1 MSSVQVGMILYEGEQ
16 VMYSESS
23 EAFVLRQPKA
33 HGSLKGLQETR
44 LVFSIQKS
52 LSVTIGTICES
63 VCTANYCSHQ
73 APGSSSSVC
82 LSFFLHVLPAPP
94 VVPYVSPLSL
104 ARGCARRSGT
114 GSCLDLLSQSDRWRV
129 VCDDMRDRESGGV
142 CGIRGE

>member
-63 VCTANYCSHQ
+63 VCAANYCFQ
-73 APGSSSSVC
+73 PPVSSSSFC
-82 LSFFLHVLPAPP
+82 LSFVLHVLPAPP
-94 VVPYVSPLSL
+94 VVPYISPLSL
-104 ARGCARRSGT
+104 ARGCARLAGT
-114 GSCLDLLSQSDRWRV
+114 GSCLDLLGQSRW
-129 VCDDMRDRESGGV
+129 MAGGL
-142 CGIRGE
+142 